1 MTKASR
7 PDNPEPLMISA
18 KSVSEAYSRTLLH
31 ILAHPGNE
39 IVPLVLTIDGFDEG
53 YDIPEDAQV
62 RSALDTLLGKKK
74 KRDVED
80 VAHTIFPQRFWTMA
94 QGDRAKLF
102 EFYKMA
108 FPAYRAW
115 NPKANGKGLYFE
127 RLMMYGRGPC
137 DGNQLEWILSQ
148 YDSRPGVRRSMWQ
161 ATTFDPAR
169 DHSATAQLGFPCL
182 QHVSFVPT
190 KAGLVANAFYA
201 TQQLFDKAY
210 GNYLGLAQLA
220 AFMAHEMGIPLARL
234 NVTIGVAKLERI
246 SKTDSAIKPLI
257 KAARA
262 CVATPAPATKRP
274 SPSLQLAA
282 QLA

>member
-1 MTKASR
+1 MTKLDR
-7 PDNPEPLMISA
+7 PDNPEPLMITA
-18 KSVSEAYSRTLLH
+18 KSISEAYSRTLLH
-31 ILAHPGNE
+31 ILEHPGNE
-39 IVPLVLTIDGFDEG
+39 IAPLVLTIEGFGDG
-53 YDIPEDAQV
+53 YDVPEDPWV
-62 RSALDTLLGKKK
+62 RTALDALLGSKK

-108 FPAYRAW
+108 FPFYRAQ

-148 YDSRPGVRRSMWQ
+148 YESRPGVRRSMWQ

-220 AFMAHEMGIPLARL
+220 AFMAHEMDIPLARL

-246 SKTDSAIKPLI
+246 SKTDSAMKPLI
-257 KAARA
+257 EAARA
-262 CVATPAPATKRP
+262 SLAPPAPVAQRP
-274 SPSLQLAA
+274 SPPLQLAA

>member
-7 PDNPEPLMISA
+7 PNNPEPLMISA
-18 KSVSEAYSRTLLH
+18 KSVSEAYSRILLH
-31 ILAHPGNE
+31 ILGHPGNE
-39 IVPLVLTIDGFDEG
+39 IAPLVLTIDGFDQG
-53 YDIPEDAQV
+53 YDIPEDPKV
-62 RSALDTLLGKKK
+62 RTALDALLGKKK

-80 VAHTIFPQRFWTMA
+80 VAYTIFPQRLWTMA

-108 FPAYRAW
+108 FPFYRAQ

-148 YDSRPGVRRSMWQ
+148 YESRPGVRRSMWQ
-161 ATTFDPAR
+161 ATTFDPER
-169 DHSATAQLGFPCL
+169 DHNATAQLGFPCL

-246 SKTDSAIKPLI
+246 SKTDNAMKPLVE
-257 KAARA
+257 AARA
-262 CVATPAPATKRP
+262 CVAPPVPAAQRP
-274 SPSLQLAA
+274 SPSLQLAT